1 MAYKVTLIP
10 GDWAGPVVAD
20 AVCRIID
27 AAGVDIEWD
36 EQVCGTATWE
46 SEGVQVPDRVLE
58 SIRKNRVALKGRI
71 ATPAGAD
78 IANSNAIL
86 RRKLEL
92 YCNIR
97 PLRNAYGLPCR
108 RPELDIVL
116 VRESM
121 EDVYAGN
128 EHEVIP
134 NVVETLKVTTE
145 KGCERIAR
153 KAFEYARTHGR
164 KKVTT
169 VHKANIMKIAD
180 GLFLEVSRRVARAYP
195 DIEHT
200 DIIVDN
206 CTMQLVSHPEQF
218 DVLLLTNLY
227 GDIVSDIGTGL
238 VGGIST
244 ALSILLNDE
253 GIRVYEST
261 HGQASEEMGETA
273 ANPLPLLTPAVTM
286 LRELGE
292 SEAADRIDRAVR
304 ETIHDQD
311 GIPDLDGLA
320 TGRQFEQRI
329 IERLRAF

>member
-1 MAYKVTLIP
+1 MAHKVTLIP

-20 AVCRIID
+20 SVCRIID
-27 AAGVDIEWD
+27 AAGVDVEWD

-46 SEGVQVPDRVLE
+46 GEGEQVPARVLE
-58 SIRKNRVALKGRI
+58 AIRRTGVALKGRI
-71 ATPAGAD
+71 ATPVGAD

-86 RRKLEL
+86 RRRLEL

-108 RPELDIVL
+108 RPDLDIVL

-134 NVVETLKVTTE
+134 NVVETLKVTTA
-145 KGCERIAR
+145 KGCERIAH
-153 KAFEYARTHGR
+153 KAFEYARAHGR
-164 KKVTT
+164 RKVTT
-169 VHKANIMKIAD
+169 VHKANIMKLAD
-180 GLFLEVSRRVARAYP
+180 GLFLDVARRVARGYP

-206 CTMQLVSHPEQF
+206 CTMQLVSHPQQF

-244 ALSILLNDE
+244 ALSILLNDD

-261 HGQASEEMGETA
+261 HGQASDEMGEDA
-273 ANPLPLLTPAVTM
+273 ANPLPLLTPAIAM
-286 LRELGE
+286 LHDLGE
-292 SEAADRIDRAVR
+292 GDAAGRIVQAVRDALADRGGTPGVGG
-304 ETIHDQD
+304 Q
-311 GIPDLDGLA
+311 A
-320 TGRQFEQRI
+320 TGQQFEQGI
-329 IERLRAF
+329 IARLRD

>member
-1 MAYKVTLIP
+1 MAHKVTLIP

-20 AVCRIID
+20 SVCRIID

-36 EQVCGTATWE
+36 EQVCGTTTWE
-46 SEGVQVPDRVLE
+46 SEGEQVPERVFD
-58 SIRKNRVALKGRI
+58 SIRRTRIALKGRI
-71 ATPAGAD
+71 ATPVGGD
-78 IANSNAIL
+78 IANSNALL
-86 RRKLEL
+86 RQRLEL

-97 PLRNAYGLPCR
+97 PLYNAYGLPCR
-108 RPELDIVL
+108 RPDLDIVL

-153 KAFEYARTHGR
+153 KAFEYARANGR
-164 KKVTT
+164 TKVTT
-169 VHKANIMKIAD
+169 VHKANIMKLAD
-180 GLFLEVSRRVARAYP
+180 GLFLETARKVARAYP

-206 CTMQLVSHPEQF
+206 CTMQLVSNPIQF

-227 GDIVSDIGTGL
+227 GDIISDIGTGL

-253 GIRVYEST
+253 GIRIYEST
-261 HGQASEEMGETA
+261 HGQASDEMGEDA
-273 ANPLPLLTPAVTM
+273 ANPLPLLTPALAM
-286 LRELGE
+286 LHDLGE
-292 SEAADRIDRAVR
+292 DKAAHRIVTAVR
-304 ETIHDQD
+304 EALADQGGTPGVG
-311 GIPDLDGLA
+311 GIS
-320 TGRQFEQRI
+320 TGGEFEQRI
-329 IERLRAF
+329 IARLRA